1 MSTTSVSRSNRASR
15 SLTAASLAAALVIW
29 SQVGMAQLGGPF
41 ARFSGSWRGSGQVV
55 GANGHREQIQCR
67 AGYLLSKKGAAIAE
81 TLACASDSY
90 QFDFNSDVVA
100 VGHSVQGHW
109 REATH
114 QARGSLTGWIADGQF
129 RGSVVGSNFTAAVS
143 LKSNGSK
150 QILYIRASGGDIAI
164 VDVVLARSDV

>member
-1 MSTTSVSRSNRASR
+1 MPICESQKSRTFRIAAPCEVLRKLAGLR
-15 SLTAASLAAALVIW
+15 S
-29 SQVGMAQLGGPF
+29 GG
-41 ARFSGSWRGSGQVV
+41 

-67 AGYLLSKKGAAIAE
+67 AGYSLSKNGAAIAQ

-90 QFDFNSDVVA
+90 QLDFNSDAVA

-109 REATH
+109 RETTR
-114 QARGSLTGWIADGQF
+114 QARGSLKGWIADGQF
-129 RGSVVGSNFTAAVS
+129 RGSVAGSTFIAAVS

-150 QILYIRASGGDIAI
+150 QILYIRASAGDIAI